1 MLIKPFELVSLM
13 FMPKRSMW
21 NCPAS
26 QWTDGSSFMGA
37 AVAGADAILP
47 GRYQYV
53 EEYIYGNFK
62 VKNNLQAVE
71 TAGVSFIPK

>member
-1 MLIKPFELVSLM
+1 
-13 FMPKRSMW
+13 
-21 NCPAS
+21 
-26 QWTDGSSFMGA
+26 MGA